1 MIDRR
6 PFLKNSNPGLNIIAE
21 IIWKL
26 IPKIFQLSIVQL
38 INNFESL

>member
-6 PFLKNSNPGLNIIAE
+6 PFLKNFNPGLNIIAE

-26 IPKIFQLSIVQL
+26 IPKNSGFSNYLLFS
-38 INNFESL
+38 